1 MTDVEERSYDVR
13 RRGWWIWLAPL
24 LAYVALLAWAFA
36 SPIGAGPDDDYH
48 LISTW
53 CADGGSSHCLPGS
66 KDSTR
71 TVPSAMTEIACFA
84 QNPDRS
90 AACQEAVWPRLDGE
104 TVETSRGNFVG
115 EYPPVFYAVM
125 RVFVTDDV

>member
-53 CADGGSSHCLPGS
+53 CADGGSSHCLPGL
-66 KDSTR
+66 R
-71 TVPSAMTEIACFA
+71 TARAPCHPA
-84 QNPDRS
+84 
-90 AACQEAVWPRLDGE
+90 
-104 TVETSRGNFVG
+104 
-115 EYPPVFYAVM
+115 
-125 RVFVTDDV
+125 